1 MSYFSEL
8 AQNLRRRGCEEDQVL
23 AVLCEVKDSTQKA
36 DTTPEA
42 EFGPPEEKASK
53 HSGKRARS
61 KGQTTL
67 NVFGFAGVCCV
78 VVYAIWPGLFDF
90 TNPVMSSF
98 GGIIALIVLLIIG
111 AFVAG
116 IIDSRL
122 PRGFEAP
129 QAESGRG
136 ARRR

>member
-23 AVLCEVKDSTQKA
+23 TFLCEVKDSTQKA
-36 DTTPEA
+36 GTTPEA
-42 EFGPPEEKASK
+42 EFGTPEEKASK

-61 KGQTTL
+61 TGQATL

-90 TNPVMSSF
+90 TNPVLSNF

-116 IIDSRL
+116 FIDTRL
-122 PRGFEAP
+122 PKGFEAP
-129 QAESGRG
+129 RSEVDR
-136 ARRR
+136 

>member
-1 MSYFSEL
+1 MSYYSEL

-23 AVLCEVKDSTQKA
+23 TVLDEVKETTRKA
-36 DTTPEA
+36 GTTPEA
-42 EFGPPEEKASK
+42 EFGTPEEEASK

-61 KGQTTL
+61 AGQATL
-67 NVFGFAGVCCV
+67 NVFGFVGVCCV

-90 TNPVMSSF
+90 TNPVLSNFADM
-98 GGIIALIVLLIIG
+98 IALLVLLVIG

-116 IIDSRL
+116 FIDTRL

-129 QAESGRG
+129 RSAVD
-136 ARRR
+136 

>member
-1 MSYFSEL
+1 MSYYSEL

-23 AVLCEVKDSTQKA
+23 TVLDEVKETTRKA
-36 DTTPEA
+36 GTTPEA
-42 EFGPPEEKASK
+42 EFGTPEEEASK

-61 KGQTTL
+61 AGQATL
-67 NVFGFAGVCCV
+67 NVFGFVGVCCV

-90 TNPVMSSF
+90 TNPVLSNFAGM
-98 GGIIALIVLLIIG
+98 IALLVLLVIG

-116 IIDSRL
+116 FIDTRL

-129 QAESGRG
+129 RSAVD
-136 ARRR
+136 